1 MSDPD
6 SAKKPLL
13 TRRLVMEGLVIV
25 ASILLAFAIDAAWD
39 ERQERAQERR
49 LLEALE
55 DEFAAHPPV
64 LLDAQVVHQRFANA
78 TFALFDTL
86 DAAPEGEVV
95 VVSDS
100 LLYPIMRGRT
110 TQLAQGEL
118 EAALSSGAIELIQNR
133 ELRRR
138 LAAWPGVW
146 EDATEEEGFGVQFQL
161 GAFGESAGQ
170 ASDIGRSLV
179 DGLRGRGVTLDGPWR
194 SEPRRI
200 TNTSWLR
207 ATLAQR
213 AIIELGSAVG
223 MEDARRA
230 AEEIRRAIREELG
243 MPPPPDS
250 DEPGAGE
257 APGPDEGGTGG
268 AGDNGSP

>member
-1 MSDPD
+1 MSDTD
-6 SAKKPLL
+6 SEKKPLFPK
-13 TRRLVMEGLVIV
+13 RLLLEGLVIV

-64 LLDAQVVHQRFANA
+64 LLDAQAVHQRFANA

-86 DAAPEGEVV
+86 DAAGEGEVV

-118 EAALSSGAIELIQNR
+118 EAALSSGAIDLIQNR
-133 ELRRR
+133 DLRRR

-146 EDATEEEGFGVQFQL
+146 EDATEEENFGVLFQL
-161 GAFGESAGQ
+161 GALGESAGQ

-179 DGLRGRGVTLDGPWR
+179 DGLRGGGAGLDGPWS

-200 TNTSWLR
+200 MNTSWLR

-213 AIIELGSAVG
+213 AVIELGAALG

-230 AEEIRRAIREELG
+230 AEEIRTAIREELG
-243 MPPPPDS
+243 MAPLPDR
-250 DEPGAGE
+250 DEPASGE
-257 APGPDEGGTGG
+257 ASEADEGRTAE
-268 AGDNGSP
+268 AGDDGPP